1 MNIYN
6 KKIIEFLLKNKKTI
20 SVAES
25 LTGGLL
31 ANSFV
36 DFSGVSKCFNG
47 GVITYTLEMKEKI
60 LDIPL
65 SHTKLTDGVDEETSK
80 LMAINVANLFDSDYS
95 ISTTG
100 IAEKYDDRNIQIY
113 ITIFDKSNKQIF
125 KKHLNLDNNDIIVKL
140 DRNKIRDYFVKE
152 SIKFFYHKII
162 KN

>member
-1 MNIYN
+1 MN
-6 KKIIEFLLKNKKTI
+6 KKIIDWLTQNNKSI

-31 ANSFV
+31 SDSFV
-36 DFSGVSKCFNG
+36 KISGASKCFKG
-47 GVITYTLEMKEKI
+47 GVTTYTLESKEKI
-60 LDIPL
+60 LEIPL
-65 SHTKLTDGVDEETSK
+65 THTKLTDGVDEETSK